1 MFARRLG
8 DFKSWKTLERD
19 FSQVTGLAML
29 TNLSAERTLR
39 KFVSKASLR
48 MVGFQRSRAELFWCV
63 FIILRKVTIL
73 STKWLQ
79 IGFST
84 RLSVARRRHLP
95 HRVVVAEL
103 LHLHLLVL
111 LLALVLDG
119 KVELEL
125 GRKLLLRVESV
136 GEVDS
141 PDATVCGDLQE
152 EPISMLP

>member
-1 MFARRLG
+1 M
-8 DFKSWKTLERD
+8 T
-19 FSQVTGLAML
+19 
-29 TNLSAERTLR
+29 
-39 KFVSKASLR
+39 
-48 MVGFQRSRAELFWCV
+48 
-63 FIILRKVTIL
+63 
-73 STKWLQ
+73 
-79 IGFST
+79 
-84 RLSVARRRHLP
+84 

-141 PDATVCGDLQE
+141 PDATVCVDLQE

>member
-1 MFARRLG
+1 M
-8 DFKSWKTLERD
+8 T
-19 FSQVTGLAML
+19 
-29 TNLSAERTLR
+29 
-39 KFVSKASLR
+39 
-48 MVGFQRSRAELFWCV
+48 
-63 FIILRKVTIL
+63 
-73 STKWLQ
+73 
-79 IGFST
+79 
-84 RLSVARRRHLP
+84 

-141 PDATVCGDLQE
+141 PDATVGVDLQE